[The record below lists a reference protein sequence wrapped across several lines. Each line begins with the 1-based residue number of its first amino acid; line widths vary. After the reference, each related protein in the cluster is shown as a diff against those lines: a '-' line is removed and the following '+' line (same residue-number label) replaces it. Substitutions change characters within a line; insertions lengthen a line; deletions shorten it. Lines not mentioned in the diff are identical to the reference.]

1 MKSSA
6 PLISDALAETALRAL
21 QTHAAPISGLQLALL
36 ATPDGFEIACL
47 RNRSEL
53 RPFFQGLIQLAA
65 AFHHL
70 AGGRF
75 VGAMA
80 LFQAGAA
87 RLAPFA
93 PVTLGLDVA
102 RLLLETEACRVH
114 AGSLGPHRLDAFD
127 WTLRARAGVEP
138 PTPEAFWPHR
148 GVAPHPLSRVPVA
161 GR

>member
-1 MKSSA
+1 LRV
-6 PLISDALAETALRAL
+6 PLPATDPSERDRAL
-21 QTHAAPISGLQLALL
+21 YLAGLAAFERGDYYASHDLL
-36 ATPDGFEIACL
+36 EDLWL

-70 AGGRF
+70 AGGRY

-80 LFQAGAA
+80 LFRAGAA

-114 AGSLGPHRLDAFD
+114 AEGLGPHRLDAFD

-138 PTPEAFWPHR
+138 PTPTAFWPHR
-148 GVAPHPLSRVPVA
+148 GVAPHPLSRVLVA